1 LLSLSPS
8 RAANIYPEAAST
20 LVRHVLAYDRDG
32 VPWAYGSRRAGELWL
47 EVPDL
52 VTFHLPAGSA
62 VLTARTASAD
72 DSVDSDAVLDAYYG
86 TALPL
91 VAQATLGLEV
101 LHGSAVVVP
110 SQGCVA
116 AFCGMSESGKSTV
129 AYGLAVRGYRRWSDD
144 ALAFRVDGAQPV
156 TAVGLP
162 FAVKLRERSAAH
174 FGTTSHGVEVVEDSA
189 WKSTRLGAVFILE
202 PTNPE
207 CSGEAV
213 AIDRLVPG
221 DALHALLPNAY
232 RFQPQT
238 DERRRETMRSYLELV
253 ASVPI
258 FTARFRRGLHRL
270 PELLDELE
278 QWMSVVVTGRL
289 T

>member
-1 LLSLSPS
+1 
-8 RAANIYPEAAST
+8 
-20 LVRHVLAYDRDG
+20 VLAYDRDG
-32 VPWAYGSRRAGELWL
+32 VPWAYGFRRAGELWL

-62 VLTARTASAD
+62 MLTARTASAD

-86 TALPL
+86 TALPF

-116 AFCGMSESGKSTV
+116 AFCGMTESGKSTV

-144 ALAFRVDGAQPV
+144 ALAFRVDDGQSV

-162 FAVKLRERSAAH
+162 FAVKLREDSAAH
-174 FGTTSHGVEVVEDSA
+174 FGASSEGLEIMEDFA
-189 WKSTRLGAVFILE
+189 WKPARLGAVFLLE
-202 PTNPE
+202 PFDSEHFRKTVVVE
-207 CSGEAV
+207 
-213 AIDRLVPG
+213 RLG
-221 DALHALLPNAY
+221 SADALHALLPNAY

-238 DERRRETMRSYLELV
+238 AGRRRETLRSYLELV

-258 FTARFRRGLHRL
+258 FAVRFPRGLDRL
-270 PELLDELE
+270 PKLLDELE
-278 QWMSVVVTGRL
+278 QRIAL
-289 T
+289 A

>member
-1 LLSLSPS
+1 LLSLSLS
-8 RAANIYPEAAST
+8 RAANGYRAPAST
-20 LVRHVLAYDRDG
+20 VVRHVLAYDRDG
-32 VPWAYGSRRAGELWL
+32 VPWAYGFRRAGELWL
-47 EVPDL
+47 EVPEL

-62 VLTARTASAD
+62 MLTARTANAD

-144 ALAFRVDGAQPV
+144 ALAFRVGGAQPV

-162 FAVKLRERSAAH
+162 FTAKLREPSAAH
-174 FGTTSHGVEVVEDSA
+174 FGTTSHGVEVVEDFA

-202 PTNPE
+202 PNPE

-258 FTARFRRGLHRL
+258 FTARFRRGFDRL

-278 QWMSVVVTGRL
+278 QRMSAVRRL
-289 T
+289 A